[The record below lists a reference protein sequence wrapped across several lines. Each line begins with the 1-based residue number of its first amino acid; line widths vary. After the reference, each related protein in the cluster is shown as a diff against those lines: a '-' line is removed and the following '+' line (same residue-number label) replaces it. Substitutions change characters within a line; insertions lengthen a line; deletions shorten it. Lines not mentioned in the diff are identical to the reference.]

1 MKRISKGVQYMLL
14 STICFALIGLIVKL
28 LVHIPP
34 AEIIFLDS
42 LVALTIS
49 CFMIGYQKIYLWG
62 NHRRLLLL
70 RGLSAGLGVTLF
82 FVTLVRLPLSAA
94 NVLQNTSPIFTAILG
109 IFMLKEWVSLRRWF
123 FFILTF
129 IGVGLTYMTDF
140 SITNQSAYLVL
151 LGLISALLMGFS
163 NNFNAKMKSGE
174 HPLVIFSYSTFCT
187 VLITGCLCLYAFVPL
202 TMYDFLLLL
211 AMGTLTFIAQYLAI
225 KAFQNAPVAHV
236 SAISYLGIP
245 YALVIDLMLGERI
258 HWISYVGMCLVILGV
273 ILNLFYGYSKRVRA

>member
-49 CFMIGYQKIYLWG
+49 CLIIGCQKVPLWG

-109 IFMLKEWVSLRRWF
+109 IFMLKEAVSLRRWL

-129 IGVGLTYMTDF
+129 IGVGMTYMTDF
-140 SITNQSAYLVL
+140 SISNQSSYIVF
-151 LGLISALLMGFS
+151 LGVISALLMGVA
-163 NNFNAKMKSGE
+163 NNFNAKMKTGE
-174 HPLVIFSYSTFCT
+174 HPLVIFSYSIFCT
-187 VLITGCLCLYAFVPL
+187 VLITGCICFYNFVPL
-202 TMYDFLLLL
+202 TVYDFLLLL

-245 YALVIDLMLGERI
+245 YALIIDLLLGEKF
-258 HWISYVGMCLVILGV
+258 HWVSFTGMCLVILGV
-273 ILNLFYGYSKRVRA
+273 ILNLFYGYSKRIRA